1 MTFSKWLL
9 ILLCVASGFGG
20 AVMVGIICSTADGRM
35 VVSEKVNQSDATGK
49 QFKERPNTRG
59 GAKGY

>member
-9 ILLCVASGFGG
+9 ILLCIASGFGG
-20 AVMVGIICSTADGRM
+20 AAMVGIICSNADGRM
-35 VVSEKVNQSDATGK
+35 VVPEKINQSDATDK
-49 QFKERPNTRG
+49 QFNERPNTRG